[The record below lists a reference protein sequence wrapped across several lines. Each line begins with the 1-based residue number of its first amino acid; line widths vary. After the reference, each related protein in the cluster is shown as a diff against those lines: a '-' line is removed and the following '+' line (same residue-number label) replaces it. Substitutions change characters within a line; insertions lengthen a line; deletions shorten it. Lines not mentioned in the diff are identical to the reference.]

1 MTGVAVRML
10 RRSETIV
17 VLATVG
23 FALAV
28 AARAGLAIVVDSLVT
43 GGMWALIAMGLVLVF
58 GVMNVPNFAQGEF
71 FMVGTLAAYL
81 TYSALGST
89 FTVDSDFRW
98 ALPFITLSTALLVGI
113 ALGVCV
119 DRAIFAS
126 LRRRL
131 REHWTTNT
139 FVLTVGLSVVLI
151 NAHQLIW
158 GADYKG
164 IIGYWHSSPLDIL
177 GVSVGRDALMAL
189 VIAVVAIAMLGGFLR
204 YVQLGRAIRAV
215 SQDSSGALMMGIN
228 VEYIYTVTFAISCAL
243 AALAG
248 AALLFM
254 FPSYPYVGVRPLYI
268 AWTVVILAG
277 LRNVAG
283 AIVGGFLVALLAS
296 TTAFYLG
303 SEWSDVIPFI
313 LIIIIL
319 AVRPYGLFSGGSVR
333 GVWEQ

>member
-1 MTGVAVRML
+1 MRL
-10 RRSETIV
+10 IRRPESIV
-17 VLATVG
+17 VLATVA
-23 FALAV
+23 FAMAV
-28 AARAGLAIVVDSLVT
+28 AVRSGLAIVVDSLVT
-43 GGMWALIAMGLVLVF
+43 GGMWALIAVGLVLVF

-81 TYSALGST
+81 TYSTLNSSVFAGIEFGWT
-89 FTVDSDFRW
+89 
-98 ALPFITLSTALLVGI
+98 LPIITLSVATLVGVAFGI
-113 ALGVCV
+113 GV
-119 DRAIFAS
+119 DRVILAL

-131 REHWTTNT
+131 QEHWTTNT
-139 FVLTVGLSVVLI
+139 FVLTVGLSVILI

-158 GADYKG
+158 GTDYKG
-164 IIGYWHSSPLDIL
+164 IIGYWQSRPINIL
-177 GVSVGRDALMAL
+177 GVSVGPDPLMAM
-189 VIAVVAIAMLGGFLR
+189 VIAVVAITVLGFFLR
-204 YVQLGRAIRAV
+204 NVQLGRAIRAV
-215 SQDSSGALMMGIN
+215 SQDSSGAQMMGIN

-268 AWTVVILAG
+268 AWTVVILSG

-296 TTAFYLG
+296 TTAYYLG
-303 SEWSDVIPFI
+303 SEWRDVIPFI
-313 LIIIIL
+313 LIIVIL
-319 AVRPYGLFSGGSVR
+319 AVRPYGLFGGGSVR